1 MPTATIHVRPVRVEN
16 RWVWRVTQQ
25 AEGHKPQSGDSPTKS
40 DATKALKGLVDGY
53 LAVGV
58 TVTATVVD
66 QTENGYQGVYFPNGR
81 MTETAI
87 HSKDVLGPRCSSL
100 PRPPAAQKERRE
112 AMRAPKKARQSKQAR
127 AAQEAKPPKAPRAAK
142 TTRPPKAPPAA
153 KPAKRTTQPP
163 KATTAPPQVAKRP
176 RGRPPKMGPVEQK
189 ETMVSKFLGMTPSGQ
204 QRYLAGL
211 LPMQLGLLRS
221 QASKHATPSKAR
233 MILELIDQV
242 APKATAPAPAARRRT
257 TASPKGITSPPKAPR
272 AKPGRKPRTQRTT
285 SATLPPAPPAR
296 SPVRSGP
303 SSTPSRSRPPAMPP
317 RSTSQGRDVPS
328 RTSGSLPPLTRSR
341 APVATPSLTSA
352 RRSGGSDAD
361 AEARLAKAMGSA
373 LDDTLSRLLG

>member
-1 MPTATIHVRPVRVEN
+1 MSTATIHVRPVRVEN

-112 AMRAPKKARQSKQAR
+112 AMRAPKKAKKTRQSKQAR

-142 TTRPPKAPPAA
+142 TTRPPKAPQAT

-242 APKATAPAPAARRRT
+242 APKATATAPAPAARRRT
-257 TASPKGITSPPKAPR
+257 TAPPKAPK
-272 AKPGRKPRTQRTT
+272 AKPGRKPRTQRAT
-285 SATLPPAPPAR
+285 SATLPPASPAR
-296 SPVRSGP
+296 SLVRSGP

-317 RSTSQGRDVPS
+317 RSTSQGRDVPP